1 MRAMNI
7 WAKGAGAALLLAL
20 GTAAPARAETLADAL
35 IAAYQNSDLLDQNRA
50 LLRAADE
57 DVASAVA
64 QHLRPVINFV
74 IGGGQWKRNRGSDN
88 QGGIASAGGWSPP
101 SLQLTAE
108 MTLYDSGRGRL
119 SIESAKEAVLATRA
133 ALVDIEQN
141 VLIQAVQAYVNVK
154 LASEVLFLRQS
165 NIRLVTEE
173 SRAAR
178 ERFEVGENTRTDVA
192 VAEARLAQA
201 RADLAAAE
209 GDLVQARASYELA
222 VGHAPEG
229 ISTLPRSPALPGS
242 VEEAIA
248 LARRGHPAIA
258 RAQHEAKA
266 AEFGL
271 QRAVRQSQPTI
282 GANVTATDS
291 TGAPMQ
297 SSDYPADSQSF
308 TLGLTYSQTLYSGGQ
323 LSAIHRRAIAQ
334 LEAARAGV
342 LQRSRQV
349 EQGVAEAWSNL
360 QVASLQIDA
369 TNRQVAAA
377 REAFEGLR
385 EEARLGARTVL
396 EVLNAEQDLLN
407 AQVANA
413 QAVAER
419 DFGAYVV
426 LQSMGL
432 LTVDHL
438 ELGIPTY
445 DAAAYYRAV
454 KDAPIH
460 TPYGRKLDRILRS
473 VPHN

>member
-20 GTAAPARAETLADAL
+20 GTAAPVRAETLADAL

-74 IGGGQWKRNRGSDN
+74 VG
-88 QGGIASAGGWSPP
+88 AGGWNLKQSKGFPGFSEDRVTSTWSPP
-101 SLQLTAE
+101 SGYTISGE

-173 SRAAR
+173 ARAAR

-248 LARRGHPAIA
+248 LARRGHPAII

-271 QRAVRQSQPTI
+271 DRAVRQSHPSI
-282 GANVTATDS
+282 GLNGSYEDPV
-291 TGAPMQ
+291 G
-297 SSDYPADSQSF
+297 SF
-308 TLGLTYSQTLYSGGQ
+308 NRNLSLSLNYSQTLYSGGQ

-360 QVASLQIDA
+360 QVASQQIEA
-369 TNRQVAAA
+369 TNRQVKAA

-396 EVLNAEQDLLN
+396 EVLDAEQDLLN

-426 LQSMGL
+426 LQSVGL

-460 TPYGRKLDRILRS
+460 TPYGKKLERILRS